1 MKKSTIICLLALTLC
16 SCNYSKNDSSSSQE
30 SILNSSYSSQDSIQS
45 NTSNTINDS
54 ILSSEENDS
63 SISISSNENIS
74 ITSGSSISQTSIQS
88 SDSSISTSEEDST
101 SSFSS
106 ISSSGESSISS
117 DISSETSSSISSS
130 ISSSPI
136 EEENNSIPKNK
147 NNKIVL
153 GHDNKTMTSFS
164 FIDTLPDYFRF
175 IYGYKYLDKADRYA
189 NGEVKI
195 SSSTNAKQGIQ
206 TAMFESNLKLEIR
219 LEVGQINNCS
229 AGNKIDKD
237 LPVVTID
244 GFDEDGNLIRSVYI
258 NEINKKHENTSI
270 RTYMDGTFIS
280 YLDIRFTQL
289 PYKGSQ
295 AYNIGIRGLS
305 LIAWPY
311 PLD

>member
-1 MKKSTIICLLALTLC
+1 MKKKIFICLLALTLC
-16 SCNYSKNDSSSSQE
+16 SCNYSKNYSDSLSEDTLDSSFTSRV
-30 SILNSSYSSQDSIQS
+30 SIQS
-45 NTSNTINDS
+45 DTSNQIDNNNLSIIEKDS
-54 ILSSEENDS
+54 TN
-63 SISISSNENIS
+63 SISS
-74 ITSGSSISQTSIQS
+74 GS
-88 SDSSISTSEEDST
+88 DISTTSNSLPTSENDFS

-106 ISSSGESSISS
+106 INESSELSLSS
-117 DISSETSSSISSS
+117 DVSSNTFSEVASSFQSSTSNSSI
-130 ISSSPI
+130 
-136 EEENNSIPKNK
+136 EDNNSIPKNK

-164 FIDTLPDYFRF
+164 FIDTLPNYFRF

-219 LEVGQINNCS
+219 LEIGQINNCS

-244 GFDEDGNLIRSVYI
+244 GFDEDGTLIRSVYI
-258 NEINKKHENTSI
+258 NEINKKHENTSLK
-270 RTYMDGTFIS
+270 TYMDGMDIS
-280 YLDIRFTQL
+280 YLEIKFTQL
-289 PYKGSQ
+289 PYKGNQ
-295 AYNIGIRGLS
+295 AYNIGLRGLS

>member
-1 MKKSTIICLLALTLC
+1 MKKKTLICLLALTLC
-16 SCNYSKNDSSSSQE
+16 SCNYSKNDSSS
-30 SILNSSYSSQDSIQS
+30 
-45 NTSNTINDS
+45 
-54 ILSSEENDS
+54 LSEDISDS
-63 SISISSNENIS
+63 SFTSHVSISSDTSSQKDNSNLSIEEIDSNNSISSSSNIS
-74 ITSGSSISQTSIQS
+74 ITSNSL
-88 SDSSISTSEEDST
+88 STSEKDSS

-106 ISSSGESSISS
+106 ISESSELSLSSNISS
-117 DISSETSSSISSS
+117 TTISEVTSSIHSSTINSS
-130 ISSSPI
+130 I
-136 EEENNSIPKNK
+136 ENNNSIPKNK

-206 TAMFESNLKLEIR
+206 TAMFESVLKLEIR

-244 GFDEDGNLIRSVYI
+244 GFDEDGTLIRSVYI

-270 RTYMDGTFIS
+270 KTYMDGTNIS

-295 AYNIGIRGLS
+295 AYNIGLRGLS